1 MRRESVDKGALS
13 GSIRGLREEMGLTQP
28 EFANRVG
35 VAIRTIARWEKDQ
48 PPHGQALIKLA
59 QLADSRGR
67 KDMAESFVAALRSDK
82 TSHYAASEP
91 ELKAWSEGLTIAFRL
106 RLTMAARKRWLQIAE
121 LIVEAVA
128 LAADSQEGVGDQKF
142 REFVD
147 LRQQL
152 EDALDQYRE

>member
-1 MRRESVDKGALS
+1 
-13 GSIRGLREEMGLTQP
+13 MGLTQP

>member
-1 MRRESVDKGALS
+1 
-13 GSIRGLREEMGLTQP
+13 
-28 EFANRVG
+28 
-35 VAIRTIARWEKDQ
+35 
-48 PPHGQALIKLA
+48 
-59 QLADSRGR
+59 
-67 KDMAESFVAALRSDK
+67 
-82 TSHYAASEP
+82 
-91 ELKAWSEGLTIAFRL
+91 
-106 RLTMAARKRWLQIAE
+106 MAARKRWLQIAE